1 MILCSLLHRVYVE
14 RTVQNPTYDIEEGQP
29 SDTSD
34 KAKEPVELYEEIP
47 PEEGTSNLEKFE
59 DNSVY
64 DVPEALDSDQLEAYA
79 TTDVPGEELYETAYA
94 TTDVSGEEMFQAYA
108 TTDVSG
114 GDMPEAYAIR
124 DVSQNE
130 RMCKAY
136 VVTDVPEG
144 RSGSESQ
151 QVVSAEVHADKSN
164 LNESKV
170 KANVAGA
177 QTTSQRN
184 ADTTTRVK
192 NVGVQLP
199 TLVAPQKDANNNKD
213 RARVK
218 AANTPPTKQ
227 QKEGSN
233 PKNKA
238 SLRRKPTTALKP
250 ALHPKPAGAK
260 EKTGSETS
268 KKVKFE
274 DEDRRR
280 SKSYTGAHWESVA
293 QEEQSKKSSTKSSIK
308 GKPKLLPKK
317 KGINLMRNR
326 GASDS
331 GVEGY
336 SKLDLKSQY
345 ASLEPHMK
353 QETNGKDATDAK
365 AMQDSY
371 SHLKH

>member
-1 MILCSLLHRVYVE
+1 MK
-14 RTVQNPTYDIEEGQP
+14 NPTYDIEEGQP
-29 SDTSD
+29 SGIVDTSD
-34 KAKEPVELYEEIP
+34 KAREPTDFYEEIP
-47 PEEGTSNLEKFE
+47 PEDGASNLEEFE
-59 DNSVY
+59 DNGVY
-64 DVPEALDSDQLEAYA
+64 DVPEALDSDQLETYA
-79 TTDVPGEELYETAYA
+79 NTDVPGEELYETAYA
-94 TTDVSGEEMFQAYA
+94 TTDVSGEEMFQGYA

-114 GDMPEAYAIR
+114 GDMLKAYAIT

-136 VVTDVPEG
+136 AVTDVPEG
-144 RSGSESQ
+144 RSSSGSQ

-170 KANVAGA
+170 RVNAGT
-177 QTTSQRN
+177 QTTPRRN
-184 ADTTTRVK
+184 SDTTTRVK

-199 TLVAPQKDANNNKD
+199 TLVAPQKDANDNKD
-213 RARVK
+213 RARIK
-218 AANTPPTKQ
+218 AANTPPTKE
-227 QKEGSN
+227 QKEGSK
-233 PKNKA
+233 PTNKA
-238 SLRRKPTTALKP
+238 SLRGKPMTALKP

-260 EKTGSETS
+260 DKTGAETS

-280 SKSYTGAHWESVA
+280 SKSYTGAHWESIV
-293 QEEQSKKSSTKSSIK
+293 QEEHSNKSSTKSSIK
-308 GKPKLLPKK
+308 GKPKPLPKK

-353 QETNGKDATDAK
+353 QETNAKDATDTK
-365 AMQDSY
+365 AMQDNY

>member
-1 MILCSLLHRVYVE
+1 MCSLLYRVYIE
-14 RTVQNPTYDIEEGQP
+14 RTVQNPTYDIEEGKP
-29 SDTSD
+29 SDTTD

-47 PEEGTSNLEKFE
+47 PEEGTSNQEKFE
-59 DNSVY
+59 DNDVY
-64 DVPEALDSDQLEAYA
+64 DVPEALDSEELEAYA
-79 TTDVPGEELYETAYA
+79 TTDLPGEELYETAYA
-94 TTDVSGEEMFQAYA
+94 TTDVSGEEMFQAHA
-108 TTDVSG
+108 TADVSG
-114 GDMPEAYAIR
+114 GDMLKAYAIT
-124 DVSQNE
+124 DVTQNE

-136 VVTDVPEG
+136 AVTDVPEG
-144 RSGSESQ
+144 RLGSGSQ

-164 LNESKV
+164 VNESKV
-170 KANVAGA
+170 RTNAAGA

-192 NVGVQLP
+192 NIGVQLP
-199 TLVAPQKDANNNKD
+199 TLTAPQKDANDNKD
-213 RARVK
+213 KARIK

-227 QKEGSN
+227 QKEGSK
-233 PKNKA
+233 PTNKA
-238 SLRRKPTTALKP
+238 SIRGKPTTALKP

-260 EKTGSETS
+260 DKPGSETS

-293 QEEQSKKSSTKSSIK
+293 QEKWSNTSSTKSSIK

-353 QETNGKDATDAK
+353 QETNTKDATDAK

>member
-1 MILCSLLHRVYVE
+1 M
-14 RTVQNPTYDIEEGQP
+14 EGF
-29 SDTSD
+29 
-34 KAKEPVELYEEIP
+34 E
-47 PEEGTSNLEKFE
+47 SN
-59 DNSVY
+59 DVY
-64 DVPEALDSDQLEAYA
+64 DVPEALDSEELEAYA

-108 TTDVSG
+108 TTDISG
-114 GDMPEAYAIR
+114 GDMLKAYAIT
-124 DVSQNE
+124 DISQNE
-130 RMCKAY
+130 RICKAY
-136 VVTDVPEG
+136 AVTDVPEG
-144 RSGSESQ
+144 RSGSGS

-164 LNESKV
+164 MDESKV
-170 KANVAGA
+170 RTNAGA
-177 QTTSQRN
+177 QTNPQRN

-199 TLVAPQKDANNNKD
+199 MLVAPQKDTNDNKD

-218 AANTPPTKQ
+218 ALPANTPPTKL
-227 QKEGSN
+227 QKEGSK
-233 PKNKA
+233 PTNKA
-238 SLRRKPTTALKP
+238 SLREKPNTALKP

-260 EKTGSETS
+260 DKTGAETS

-280 SKSYTGAHWESVA
+280 SKSYTGAHWESVV
-293 QEEQSKKSSTKSSIK
+293 QEEQSNKSSTKSSIK
-308 GKPKLLPKK
+308 GKPKPLPKK

-331 GVEGY
+331 GVDGY

-345 ASLEPHMK
+345 ASLEPHVK
-353 QETNGKDATDAK
+353 QETNVTDAK
-365 AMQDSY
+365 TMQDSY

>member
-1 MILCSLLHRVYVE
+1 M
-14 RTVQNPTYDIEEGQP
+14 P
-29 SDTSD
+29 S
-34 KAKEPVELYEEIP
+34 
-47 PEEGTSNLEKFE
+47 
-59 DNSVY
+59 
-64 DVPEALDSDQLEAYA
+64 
-79 TTDVPGEELYETAYA
+79 EELHETAYA

-108 TTDVSG
+108 TTDVAG
-114 GDMPEAYAIR
+114 GDMLKAYAIT
-124 DVSQNE
+124 DVSKNE

-136 VVTDVPEG
+136 AVTDVPEG
-144 RSGSESQ
+144 RSGSGSQ
-151 QVVSAEVHADKSN
+151 QVISTEIHANKSN
-164 LNESKV
+164 VNESKV
-170 KANVAGA
+170 TANTGA

-184 ADTTTRVK
+184 PDTTMRIK
-192 NVGVQLP
+192 NIGVQLP
-199 TLVAPQKDANNNKD
+199 MLTAPQKDANDNKD

-218 AANTPPTKQ
+218 AANIPPTKQ
-227 QKEGSN
+227 QKEGSK
-233 PKNKA
+233 PTNKV
-238 SLRRKPTTALKP
+238 SLRGKPTTALKP

-260 EKTGSETS
+260 DKPGSEMS

-274 DEDRRR
+274 DKDRRR

-336 SKLDLKSQY
+336 SKLNLKSQCT
-345 ASLEPHMK
+345 SLEPHMK
-353 QETNGKDATDAK
+353 QETNAKDATDTK
-365 AMQDSY
+365 AMQDNY